1 MIPLHVDNTE
11 ERNICKSATG
21 KRKLEFLGPQV
32 TSFVKKIITTEKA
45 KDFKPRVLDITI
57 FEK

>member
-21 KRKLEFLGPQV
+21 KRKLEFLGPHDAICEKIV
-32 TSFVKKIITTEKA
+32 TTQKA
-45 KDFKPRVLDITI
+45 KNFKPRVLDITI

>member
-21 KRKLEFLGPQV
+21 KGKLEFLGPHDA
-32 TSFVKKIITTEKA
+32 IYEKNSNDT
-45 KDFKPRVLDITI
+45 KSKEF
-57 FEK
+57 

>member
-11 ERNICKSATG
+11 ERNTCKSATG

-32 TSFVKKIITTEKA
+32 TSFVKKIVATEKA
-45 KDFKPRVLDITI
+45 KNFKPRVLDITI